1 MSHIRLFHRHQS
13 REQRLLAIQ
22 KAATSASRG
31 HHLSREEKTL
41 LSNLS
46 PAERKLVAIRNN
58 LQMTPG
64 HAVPFRRLRSQS
76 VVFQPEAIRRSPLTV
91 RSRSLSVSDA
101 PERQVRPPTAE
112 RLTEHEE
119 DARFRI
125 YAQQVYVLFAVLA
138 VVMAVVGY
146 YAFLRI
152 RERRPAPTDDTDA

>member
-1 MSHIRLFHRHQS
+1 
-13 REQRLLAIQ
+13 
-22 KAATSASRG
+22 
-31 HHLSREEKTL
+31 
-41 LSNLS
+41 
-46 PAERKLVAIRNN
+46 
-58 LQMTPG
+58 MTPG